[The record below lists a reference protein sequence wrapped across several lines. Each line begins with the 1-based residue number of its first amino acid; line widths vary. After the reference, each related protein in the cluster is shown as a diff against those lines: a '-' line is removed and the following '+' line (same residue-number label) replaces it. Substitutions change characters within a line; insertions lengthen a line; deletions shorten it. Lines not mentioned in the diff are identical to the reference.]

1 MLAMEHLP
9 KRTSLVHETAATVKQ
24 WISSGILGDILPG
37 ELQLKARL
45 GVGRDTLRL
54 ALKLLTDEGWVKPA
68 AKGLQRRVLAK
79 HPLPPQPVG
88 KELLPVTFLSPNR
101 IEHRITLLEM
111 EDTQRGL
118 TEQGRS
124 LRFLSPDIFHLK
136 HPDRQLER
144 LVHAHPSAAW
154 ILYLTSEPVQR
165 WFARQGLPTFL
176 YEWPFPGVNL
186 PHVVPDWEAAAF
198 HAGLQLTRQGHRVV
212 GIFEYQERRPGLL
225 VIEKGLERALATT
238 GTAGRLI
245 VFKDDLSPPSVARS
259 LEAAFKLKERPTA
272 LLFTRSTQVL
282 TCFSW
287 LSSKGIRV
295 PADVSLV
302 ALAND
307 SWYAELYPALS
318 FYEPN
323 TKVYSREIARRVL
336 ELANTGGVTRKSVKI
351 QLEHVTGST
360 IGLAPQLNA

>member
-1 MLAMEHLP
+1 MFTMEHLP
-9 KRTSLVHETAATVKQ
+9 KRTSLVHETAATLKQ
-24 WISSGILGDILPG
+24 WIGSGILGDVLPG
-37 ELQLKARL
+37 ELQLKTRL

-54 ALKLLTDEGWVKPA
+54 ALKLMTDEGWVQPA

-79 HPLPPQPVG
+79 HPISSPPVG

-101 IEHRITLLEM
+101 IEHRVTLLEM

-118 TEQGRS
+118 AEQGRS
-124 LRFLSPDIFHLK
+124 MRFLSPDIFHLK

-154 ILYLTSEPVQR
+154 VLYLTSGPIQH

-176 YEWPFPGVNL
+176 YEWPFSGVNL
-186 PHVVPDWEAAAF
+186 PHVVPDWESAAF
-198 HAGLQLTRQGHRVV
+198 HAGLQLIRQGHRVI

-225 VIEKGLERALATT
+225 VEENGLQRALATT
-238 GTAGRLI
+238 GDTGRLM

-272 LLFTRSTQVL
+272 LVFTRAPQVL

-287 LSSKGIRV
+287 LTSKGIRV

-307 SWYAELYPALS
+307 SWYAELFPTLS

-323 TKVYSREIARRVL
+323 TKAYSREIARRVL
-336 ELANTGGVTRKSVKI
+336 ELANTGRVTRKSLKI
-351 QLEHVTGST
+351 PLEHVAGAT
-360 IGLAPQLNA
+360 IGPAPQLT